1 MSKVSPSELN
11 VLQAAYPN
19 KFINELSVHYASRAI
34 FQELV
39 NKRFMFSHPHQEE
52 GLVTDYAL
60 TGLGRSVVEQEAKT
74 SEILQATTTDDRNQQ
89 AYAEFS
95 EGWQAAE
102 IARLQ
107 AEVARLNQ
115 IISRMIERAGL
126 IAWAIETSKQWEL
139 FLNITDQSEPPTT
152 ALCDTLNVL
161 ISKVKDYERQ
171 NVVTVLDSEPDHK

>member
-1 MSKVSPSELN
+1 
-11 VLQAAYPN
+11 LQAAYPN

-107 AEVARLNQ
+107 AELAQVTHERDALREAMESILTVFGSLPIRSAYTPQQHYLVGQAYDIAR
-115 IISRMIERAGL
+115 
-126 IAWAIETSKQWEL
+126 
-139 FLNITDQSEPPTT
+139 D
-152 ALCDTLNVL
+152 ALKG
-161 ISKVKDYERQ
+161 KVQ
-171 NVVTVLDSEPDHK
+171 ASEPDHK